1 MLTDSFRSDLEFIL
15 TKIRKKENF
24 AFTRTGDGELSIM
37 ANKFIDITSKAN
49 GEFKFDPLD
58 KSDQFY
64 RAELVKSYRY
74 DHPEYYVGISC
85 PCCEQTAKVKWMRET
100 VGTKNVTWANLFV
113 NGNYDFFIE
122 NFIPEFKK
130 RNVVMVCNKKSKIE
144 NLPFEVNE
152 SFLVGTNCYKEDYE
166 VVEQIKQYISENN
179 IKNNIFILC
188 AGPLSNILA
197 YKLFDANKENTYLDC
212 GSVFDPMMGLGRTR
226 GYHRPGYYTKNKVCV
241 W

>member
-74 DHPEYYVGISC
+74 DHPEYYV
-85 PCCEQTAKVKWMRET
+85 
-100 VGTKNVTWANLFV
+100 
-113 NGNYDFFIE
+113 
-122 NFIPEFKK
+122 
-130 RNVVMVCNKKSKIE
+130 
-144 NLPFEVNE
+144 
-152 SFLVGTNCYKEDYE
+152 
-166 VVEQIKQYISENN
+166 
-179 IKNNIFILC
+179 
-188 AGPLSNILA
+188 
-197 YKLFDANKENTYLDC
+197 
-212 GSVFDPMMGLGRTR
+212 
-226 GYHRPGYYTKNKVCV
+226 
-241 W
+241 